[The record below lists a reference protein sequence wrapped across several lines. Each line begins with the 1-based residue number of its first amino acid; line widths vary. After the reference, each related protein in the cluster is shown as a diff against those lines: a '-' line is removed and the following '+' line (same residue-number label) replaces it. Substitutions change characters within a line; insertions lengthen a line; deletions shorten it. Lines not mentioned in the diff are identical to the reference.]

1 MTWREAVLA
10 ALHRLAIREN
20 RLNIDRQKLISE
32 ELKQIL
38 RDTNSTGVTP
48 TQTLSRVLQEL
59 REEKIVHFIS
69 NGNYLLADAVINVES
84 EDLPDDALD
93 FAILNNRLALGILP
107 ASDQVTLSRQRKG
120 QQRIRI
126 ATLENYQSQC
136 AFCDV
141 KDNNLLIASH
151 ISRWADEPEH
161 RGNLANLI
169 CMCNFHDTL
178 FEKGY
183 FTLSDDYEILK
194 RKNII
199 SQTVSILL
207 ERTDRLRLP
216 QTYHPASLFLQKHRL
231 RTGF

>member
-32 ELKQIL
+32 ELEQII
-38 RDTNSTGVTP
+38 RDANSSGITP
-48 TQTLSRVLQEL
+48 EQTLSKTLQQL
-59 REEKIVHFIS
+59 REQKIIHFIS
-69 NGNYLLADAVINVES
+69 NGNYLLADTLINVES

-93 FAILNNRLALGILP
+93 FAIQNNRLALGILP

-120 QQRIRI
+120 QQRIRL

-161 RGNLANLI
+161 RGNLANLT
-169 CMCNFHDTL
+169 CMCNFHDVL

-183 FTLSDDYEILK
+183 FTLSDDYKILK
-194 RKNII
+194 RENIT

-207 ERTDRLRLP
+207 ERMNKLRLP
-216 QTYHPASLFLQKHRL
+216 QTYHPAPLFLHKHRL

>member
-1 MTWREAVLA
+1 MTWREAVLT

-32 ELKQIL
+32 ELEQIIK
-38 RDTNSTGVTP
+38 DTNSLGVTP

-59 REEKIVHFIS
+59 REEKIIHFIS

-93 FAILNNRLALGILP
+93 FAIQNNRLALGILP
-107 ASDQVTLSRQRKG
+107 ASDQLALTRQRKG
-120 QQRIRI
+120 QQRIRL
-126 ATLENYQSQC
+126 ATLENYQRQC

-141 KDNNLLIASH
+141 KDNDLLIASH

-169 CMCNFHDTL
+169 CMCHFHDVL

-183 FTLSDDYEILK
+183 FTLSDNYEILK
-194 RKNII
+194 RKNVT
-199 SQTVSILL
+199 SKTVLMLL
-207 ERTDRLRLP
+207 KQMDKLRLP
-216 QTYHPASLFLQKHRL
+216 QTYNPASLFLHKHRL